1 LQKLLFVYNA
11 NSGKINGYLDALHKV
26 ISPKSYACNLCVLTY
41 GIFKENRAWKN
52 FRETSKRPMEF
63 LHLDEFKKKYASKF
77 GHTFTFP
84 IVLLDTA
91 NDLEI
96 FIHTKELNEMKN
108 ADALIQ
114 LIMERNKTL

>member
-1 LQKLLFVYNA
+1 MQKLLFVYNA
-11 NSGKINGYLDALHKV
+11 NLGKINGYLDVLHKV
-26 ISPKSYACNLCVLTY
+26 VSPKTYPCNLCDITY
-41 GIFKENRAWKN
+41 GVFKENNAWKS
-52 FRETSKRPMEF
+52 FRETSKTPMEF

-77 GHTFTFP
+77 GDTFTFP